1 MANLGVFQRKQ
12 KINLELLLNDIDLV
26 NNPLDSPPRAT
37 VAYTD
42 ASRLKTMSSVTLN
55 KVEND
60 NSLYVY
66 DVTIDDDW
74 FYGNYSV
81 TFSYSVNS
89 QQYERIDT
97 FSISSE
103 QDFKKEQSDYLQ
115 NMINGF
121 ESGTYVPSIYEQES
135 AEVIAAAHEIQI
147 LLTDAMKYNHTYKVI
162 IDGVKSVNGKELKK
176 EIVLE
181 FDSEYKPLYSNPS
194 EVENIIVHFFKLFT
208 TKEVFLAIRDAS
220 QKAMV
225 YLQQVADP
233 NNSRYKDY
241 NERNTPYFAMTKY
254 VAFQASYTLMQDL
267 IAKFSAD
274 TLPVLF
280 DPDSIDKDVLG
291 SSFTLGDFNV
301 SGTDGSNEKDILMIK
316 SSEAFRKINALIKQ
330 IKEEMIYWRDDM
342 MTRGRRGYTTV
353 MTGSYRTDAG
363 SPESREF

>member
-12 KINLELLLNDIDLV
+12 KINLELLLNDIENV
-26 NNPLDSPPRAT
+26 GGELDSPPRA
-37 VAYTD
+37 VVSYTD

-66 DVTIDDDW
+66 DVTIGEDW

-81 TFSYSVNS
+81 TFSYSVND
-89 QQYERIDT
+89 QPNERIDT

-103 QDFKKEQSDYLQ
+103 QDFQKEQNDYFQ
-115 NMINGF
+115 SMIDGF
-121 ESGTYVPSIYEQES
+121 ESGMYIPSTYEQES
-135 AEVIAAAHEIQI
+135 TEVIAAAHEIQI
-147 LLTDAMKYNHTYKVI
+147 LLTDAVKYNHTYKVI
-162 IDGVKSVNGKELKK
+162 IDGVKSVTGEVIKK
-176 EIVLE
+176 DIVLE

-233 NNSRYKDY
+233 NNSRYKAY

-254 VAFQASYTLMQDL
+254 VAYQASYTLMQDL
-267 IAKFSAD
+267 IAKFSAE
-274 TLPVLF
+274 TLPTLF
-280 DPDSIDKDVLG
+280 DPTSADVNFLG
-291 SSFTLGDFNV
+291 SSFTLGDFTV
-301 SGTDGSNEKDILMIK
+301 SDADGGSEKDILMIK

-330 IKEEMIYWRDDM
+330 IKDDLIYWRDDM
-342 MTRGRRGYTTV
+342 MTRGRRGYTSV
-353 MTGSYRTDAG
+353 ATGSYRTDAG